1 MTLKKTLQAVLLC
14 FTLILQAIC
23 VGGCDWLT
31 EVVYK
36 TSSSIAVESSETE
49 QSSDNYI
56 ESEESSSEGESV
68 DNESSSE
75 SESTDNESSSEK
87 ESSEESSEAKPCLHQ
102 EIGGILIAVQP
113 TKTTYAEG
121 DVFDTS
127 GMVVKTYCKGCAE
140 ELAEVDGYTVEYPS
154 GKTAFRISDTY
165 VTIVYGQYRASVGIS
180 VGSYTPS
187 VPI

>member
-14 FTLILQAIC
+14 FTLILQTIC

-36 TSSSIAVESSETE
+36 TSSSIAVESSKTE

-56 ESEESSSEGESV
+56 ESEESSW
-68 DNESSSE
+68 E
-75 SESTDNESSSEK
+75 SESVDNESSSEK
-87 ESSEESSEAKPCLHQ
+87 ESSEESSEAKPCLHE

-140 ELAEVDGYTVEYPS
+140 ELAEVEGYTVEYPS